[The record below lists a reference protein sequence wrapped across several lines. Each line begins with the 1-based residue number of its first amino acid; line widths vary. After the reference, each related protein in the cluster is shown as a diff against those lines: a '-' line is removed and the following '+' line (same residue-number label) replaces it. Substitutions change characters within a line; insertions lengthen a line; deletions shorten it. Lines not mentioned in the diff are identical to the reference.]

1 MGLDI
6 FHIKLDSEN
15 QVNIDY
21 LKVEDF
27 ENNPE
32 FLKRYANLIVDG
44 KIYYSEKGHL
54 RKRMTENF
62 IKAFENDKLYFSIDD
77 VKEAKSYL
85 KAREDESQTELEIN
99 FQKNFVDNFV
109 EGESIFVISW

>member
-6 FHIKLDSEN
+6 FHIKLDIKSD
-15 QVNIDY
+15 VNIDY
-21 LKVEDF
+21 LEIEDF

-32 FLKRYANLIVDG
+32 FLKKYANLIVDG
-44 KIYYSEKGHL
+44 KIYYSENGYL
-54 RKRMTENF
+54 RKRMNENF
-62 IKAFENDKLYFSIDD
+62 IKTFENDKLYFLIDD
-77 VKEAKSYL
+77 VKKAKSYL
-85 KAREDESQTELEIN
+85 KTREDESQAELEIN